1 MSRCH
6 LEVGVVGTLTLVL
19 EVDVS
24 GRKLALPALALFVSW
39 KQMLEGG
46 HGGLIWCLPVFGA
59 SKLAVDRELLQQ

>member
-6 LEVGVVGTLTLVL
+6 LEVGVVDTLTLVL

-39 KQMLEGG
+39 KQMLLWKGAMEG
-46 HGGLIWCLPVFGA
+46 
-59 SKLAVDRELLQQ
+59 